1 MACLAI
7 AACVLAVGCAETVAA
22 DSKPYEGSTLI
33 SFKDERVKMGSPFGV
48 TAVAPSEEQARQAV
62 EAAFAEID
70 RIENRI
76 SSWRADSETA
86 ALNQNAGQGAMAV
99 SDELFGL
106 VRRSLAVSKL
116 TGGAFDITFAGAG
129 VLWDFKAKPP
139 KRPDAEAL
147 ERSLGRVGYEK
158 VVLDAEA
165 RTIELL
171 LPGMRLGFGGIGK
184 GYAANRAVHTL
195 KELGITG
202 GLVNAGGDLVAFG
215 RQADGG
221 AWTIGL
227 ADPMSPD
234 TVFASLDLVDQ
245 AIVTSGDYERF
256 FEVDGVRYAHIL
268 DPRTGEP
275 VRGLRSVSVVC
286 PDGELA
292 DALAT
297 SVFVLGVDEGLRLVN
312 SLRGVEALIIDQD
325 GRLHPSKSFHT
336 TFKQAESGAGAASA
350 EESP

>member
-76 SSWRADSETA
+76 SSWRADSETT

-139 KRPDAEAL
+139 KRP
-147 ERSLGRVGYEK
+147 
-158 VVLDAEA
+158 DAEA

-336 TFKQAESGAGAASA
+336 TFKQAESGAGTASA